1 MASGEGMSVAP
12 QPVHST
18 LRRWPRYKLNIP
30 VRVIA
35 EKGDKVVIVP
45 ARGNELNQG
54 GLAVFVGMELSV
66 DERVALEFTPPYS
79 GTPIRARCVVRD
91 RNGYT
96 YGLEFLEENSEDLE
110 CASQIQAVLRSLG
123 SMVK

>member
-1 MASGEGMSVAP
+1 MASGESMSVAP

-30 VRVIA
+30 VRLIA

-45 ARGNELNQG
+45 GRGNELNEG
-54 GLAVFVGMELSV
+54 GLAVFVGMELAT
-66 DERVALEFTPPYS
+66 DERISVEFTPPYS
-79 GTPIRARCVVRD
+79 GIPIRARCAVRD

-96 YGLEFLEENSEDLE
+96 YGLEFLTESDEDLDN
-110 CASQIQAVLRSLG
+110 SIQIQGVLRSMG
-123 SMVK
+123 SMIK